1 MHILQLTTVAK
12 IEACIL
18 TASGLDK
25 SPEILQDTMS
35 SDVSPESAAGSAV
48 VVNRGY
54 NQDRYAVSWLVSKYS
69 EIIIH
74 YCINC

>member
-18 TASGLDK
+18 TDSGLDK

-35 SDVSPESAAGSAV
+35 SDVSPQSAAGSAV

-54 NQDRYAVSWLVSKYS
+54 NQDHYAVSKLVTKYS
-69 EIIIH
+69 
-74 YCINC
+74 